1 MTLLRGFWF
10 RLRGLRRV
18 RVHFLTADPSLEGVL
33 CGYCADHYILRHCSL
48 LETEEKS
55 HVLEG
60 SIWVGREKVFFL
72 QEV

>member
-1 MTLLRGFWF
+1 MIFLRSLLF

-18 RVHFLTADPSLEGVL
+18 RVHFLNADPSIEGVL
-33 CGYCADHYILRHCSL
+33 CGYSADHYILRHCAL
-48 LETEEKS
+48 LETEERS